1 MKGRKRTTLSG
12 SERRNLEAQ
21 DSGLSL
27 VNRSTNIIV
36 VVVDVVVGVV
46 VVVVVGV
53 VVVVPVAVVP
63 VVVVPVA
70 VVPVVV
76 VPVAVVPVAAVPV
89 AVVVVQMSF
98 IAHERFVNFF
108 LVVVVLHSRPK
119 LKA

>member
-53 VVVVPVAVVP
+53 VVVVPVAVV
-63 VVVVPVA
+63 
-70 VVPVVV
+70 
-76 VPVAVVPVAAVPV
+76 
-89 AVVVVQMSF
+89 VVQMSF
-98 IAHERFVNFF
+98 IAHERVVNFF
-108 LVVVVLHSRPK
+108 LVVVVLHSLTK

>member
-1 MKGRKRTTLSG
+1 MMKGRKRTTLSG

-46 VVVVVGV
+46 VVVAVVVGV
-53 VVVVPVAVVP
+53 VVVVVVG
-63 VVVVPVA
+63 VVVVI
-70 VVPVVV
+70 VVGVVV
-76 VPVAVVPVAAVPV
+76 VVVVGVVVVVPV

>member
-70 VVPVVV
+70 VV
-76 VPVAVVPVAAVPV
+76 
-89 AVVVVQMSF
+89 VVQMSF